1 MLKNILTMLSGN
13 LSKIIIQSI
22 LFIYIARELGVS
34 DFGLLSFMLAVTGII
49 SAFDALGVGN
59 VLLKKI
65 SIDAVSGKKYI
76 FTTFFIHAIC
86 SFLFIAIF
94 STVFFISYEEL
105 SLIKVIIFSF
115 TELFLFS
122 SIILHNLIY
131 QSLGY
136 FKLIAM
142 NNLLLPSLKLLLVI
156 VFIEVFNISI
166 NVDYFI
172 ILSAL
177 STTAC
182 YFFSAFKFL
191 QVVSFKKDI
200 VWKEITSLIREGFH
214 FAMSKISAIGNMEAD
229 KTMLGHFKTHT
240 DVGVY
245 SMSSRLINMALI
257 PMTTVYS
264 VTMPKFFSLGE
275 KGLDRAFDFYL
286 RILSFLL
293 PYGLVVSLS
302 IFLFSDFIIYVLGD
316 DYYEVSNCL
325 EALIFFPVL
334 KIITTG
340 LSDVLTGSGYQKEKS
355 YLQMMAL
362 IVNVILNCIFI
373 PTFSWLGAVIS
384 LYVSESILFLSYFF
398 VYKRNLS
405 RETLSS

>member
-1 MLKNILTMLSGN
+1 
-13 LSKIIIQSI
+13 
-22 LFIYIARELGVS
+22 
-34 DFGLLSFMLAVTGII
+34 
-49 SAFDALGVGN
+49 
-59 VLLKKI
+59 
-65 SIDAVSGKKYI
+65 
-76 FTTFFIHAIC
+76 
-86 SFLFIAIF
+86 
-94 STVFFISYEEL
+94 
-105 SLIKVIIFSF
+105 
-115 TELFLFS
+115 
-122 SIILHNLIY
+122 
-131 QSLGY
+131 
-136 FKLIAM
+136 
-142 NNLLLPSLKLLLVI
+142 
-156 VFIEVFNISI
+156 
-166 NVDYFI
+166 
-172 ILSAL
+172 
-177 STTAC
+177 TTAC